1 MEPQLIINSIFG
13 VLMLCLGWIL
23 KVLWDA
29 ICELQKTDKDLAE
42 KVGKIEVLVAGQ
54 YVKVDRFDQMVNAI
68 FAKLDKID
76 NKLDQ
81 KVDKQH

>member
-1 MEPQLIINSIFG
+1 MIVNSVFG
-13 VLMLCLGWIL
+13 ALMLCAGWIL

-29 ICELQKTDKDLAE
+29 ISDLQHTDKDLAE
-42 KVGKIEVLVAGQ
+42 KVSKIEVLVAGQ